1 MAGYRPKS
9 LNELNDMYDKTITA
23 EKAIIKASRQ
33 LHDATESI
41 VPSAAVKAPIEEKP
55 KEETKT
61 VEALSSEVDS
71 LINRFKS
78 EMATPKVKPVESA
91 VNKAPVVAAEPPKTI
106 TFDKEPKPAPQ
117 IHTPA
122 PAKAKTHYEIELPG
136 EAAEKSV
143 ARSDERTELFED
155 YMKIMSDDDDDF
167 FSKRESFKK
176 KSKKKKH
183 MKSFFSRR
191 EPSEEDVAVEEEIE
205 TEPVSEE
212 IEEVAEA
219 PADTAEEAL
228 PVREVIFSPEVSTEA
243 EGLKI
248 EFSANSDEPSEDE
261 DEFTSLAQDAYED
274 SEETAFADVHTF
286 EDEAEEV
293 EEKEEVIREVHPDF
307 DIGEERE
314 EEIPLI
320 PQDIADSTYED
331 FMNSSDI
338 YSYDP
343 NKSNTIPDCSAEDED
358 YVEEYEED
366 EEYAEYDEEYDD
378 EVYDMESFEAAYP
391 MPKNKK
397 GLVAGRVILSFILSL
412 LCVSTVAVAALNLVL
427 GVNTGREVF
436 SGKYI
441 FTAES
446 DYPGADIL
454 SGDLVITDSRYAEDG
469 EVFAYINYTQ
479 QCFMFGKRSG
489 SIVNDTSD
497 VLFIAE
503 NNGERVLVLRDD
515 TKGVVESVY
524 PSVGAVVS
532 LCTNYFIPLLAVM
545 LVLGLVIVLLLAFVF
560 KDKEKAY
567 KKMIK
572 KMIKKGVIT
581 ADEEADYNYTEEEE
595 TEDLFSTIE

>member
-41 VPSAAVKAPIEEKP
+41 VPPAALETPVQEMP
-55 KEETKT
+55 KEETKA

-78 EMATPKVKPVESA
+78 EMAAPSVKPVEPA
-91 VNKAPVVAAEPPKTI
+91 ANKAPTVAAEPPEKISFNKDT
-106 TFDKEPKPAPQ
+106 KPASEIQPPV
-117 IHTPA
+117 ITKP
-122 PAKAKTHYEIELPG
+122 KAHYDLEVPG
-136 EAAEKSV
+136 EVAEKAT

-155 YMKIMSDDDDDF
+155 YMKIMNDEDDDF
-167 FSKRESFKK
+167 FSRRESSKK

-183 MKSFFSRR
+183 KKSFFSRR
-191 EPSEEDVAVEEEIE
+191 EPSQEENAEFDEE
-205 TEPVSEE
+205 TDFS
-212 IEEVAEA
+212 A
-219 PADTAEEAL
+219 PDTDEAEESAEVPGSESTEEGL
-228 PVREVIFSPEVSTEA
+228 PVREVIYSPEVPAEA
-243 EGLKI
+243 EGFKI
-248 EFSANSDEPSEDE
+248 EFSAEAGASAPENDDEFSDFVEEAYAPSDEAAFQNEHSDE
-261 DEFTSLAQDAYED
+261 DEAV
-274 SEETAFADVHTF
+274 ET
-286 EDEAEEV
+286 E
-293 EEKEEVIREVHPDF
+293 EEKEEVHPDF
-307 DIGEERE
+307 DIGEEKDE
-314 EEIPLI
+314 ELPPV
-320 PQDIADSTYED
+320 PQDIAETTYED
-331 FMNSSDI
+331 FMNSEDI

-343 NKSNTIPDCSAEDED
+343 NKKNTIPDYSEESDE
-358 YVEEYEED
+358 YAEEYEES
-366 EEYAEYDEEYDD
+366 AEYDEEEAYDR
-378 EVYDMESFEAAYP
+378 ESFEEAYP

-397 GLVAGRVILSFILSL
+397 GLVAGRVILSIVLSL

-427 GVNTGREVF
+427 GVNSGREVF
-436 SGKYI
+436 GGKFI

-454 SGDLVITDSRYAEDG
+454 SGDLVITENRYAEDG

-479 QCFMFGKRSG
+479 QCFMFGKRNG
-489 SIVNDTSD
+489 SIVNDSSD

-524 PSVGAVVS
+524 PSVGKVVS
-532 LCTNYFIPLLAVM
+532 LCTTYFIPLLAVM
-545 LVLGLVIVLLLAFVF
+545 LVLGLVIILLLAFAF

-567 KKMIK
+567 RKMIK

-581 ADEEADYNYTEEEE
+581 ADEEPDYNYTEEEE
-595 TEDLFSTIE
+595 SEDLFSTIE

>member
-33 LHDATESI
+33 LHDETESI
-41 VPSAAVKAPIEEKP
+41 VPSAAVEAPITEMP

-78 EMATPKVKPVESA
+78 EMAAPKVKPVEPA
-91 VNKAPVVAAEPPKTI
+91 VNKAPVVAEPPKTI

-176 KSKKKKH
+176 KGKKKKH

-191 EPSEEDVAVEEEIE
+191 EPSEEDIAVEEEIE
-205 TEPVSEE
+205 SEPVSEE
-212 IEEVAEA
+212 IEEFTEA
-219 PADTAEEAL
+219 PVDNAEEDL
-228 PVREVIFSPEVSTEA
+228 PVKEVIYSPEVPAEA
-243 EGLKI
+243 DGLKI
-248 EFSANSDEPSEDE
+248 EFSANSEEPSAEDE
-261 DEFTSLAQDAYED
+261 DEFTSFAQEAYED
-274 SEETAFADVHTF
+274 SEENAFETVQAF
-286 EDEAEEV
+286 EDEAEE
-293 EEKEEVIREVHPDF
+293 ETEKTVQEVHPDF
-307 DIGEERE
+307 DIGGERE

-331 FMNSSDI
+331 FINSEDI

-343 NKSNTIPDCSAEDED
+343 NKSNTSPDCSAEDED
-358 YVEEYEED
+358 YVEEYEE
-366 EEYAEYDEEYDD
+366 YAQYDEEYDD

-397 GLVAGRVILSFILSL
+397 GLVAGRVILSIILSL

-436 SGKYI
+436 GGKYI

-489 SIVNDTSD
+489 SIVNDSSD

-524 PSVGAVVS
+524 PSIGAVVS